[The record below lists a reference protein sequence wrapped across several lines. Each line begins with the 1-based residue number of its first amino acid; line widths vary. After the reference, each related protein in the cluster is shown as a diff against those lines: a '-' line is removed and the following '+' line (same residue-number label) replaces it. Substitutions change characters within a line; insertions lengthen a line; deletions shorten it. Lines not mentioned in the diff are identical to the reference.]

1 MVTTEDSVIRK
12 KRILPF
18 VQGSA
23 VEGYHFINTKL
34 NVRDINQCIN
44 SIDCKKGFNNQLSTY
59 SQNRYVHKPV
69 GLDSAF

>member
-1 MVTTEDSVIRK
+1 MTEDSVIRK
-12 KRILPF
+12 IRILPF
-18 VQGSA
+18 VQGFV

-44 SIDCKKGFNNQLSTY
+44 SIACKKGFNNQLLTY